1 MRSSDHGATWTAPQR
16 AKLASGTP
24 EEASYGSTLAS
35 GIALRRGPHA
45 GRLLVALR
53 QFSNGGAAA
62 NTGND
67 GGGVNGDDPVL
78 AIIRPHQESCG
89 ADAEDGDAG
98 AEASV
103 S

>member
-24 EEASYGSTLAS
+24 EEASYGSSLAS

-53 QFSNGGAAA
+53 HDCCEKVGGS
-62 NTGND
+62 GKR
-67 GGGVNGDDPVL
+67 L
-78 AIIRPHQESCG
+78 W
-89 ADAEDGDAG
+89 
-98 AEASV
+98 
-103 S
+103 